1 MGLYGH
7 SMRVEAP
14 RWACVCLSS
23 LGTLSSQSVT
33 WKFLP
38 VQVCGFHSVLLMCL
52 CVDGHHN
59 LGLCP
64 PERVKCGSVD
74 LLGGFAVF

>member
-7 SMRVEAP
+7 FMRVEAH

-33 WKFLP
+33 WKLLP